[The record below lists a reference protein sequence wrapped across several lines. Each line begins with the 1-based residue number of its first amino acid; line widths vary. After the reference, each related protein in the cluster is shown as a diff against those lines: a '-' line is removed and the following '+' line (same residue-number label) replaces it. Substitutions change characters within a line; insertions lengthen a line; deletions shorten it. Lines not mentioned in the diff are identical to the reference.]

1 MGHHTGYAKY
11 LERPNFCAAAAWP
24 DAVAGGTFAVSG
36 RISWPDAAG
45 STHSLASL

>member
-11 LERPNFCAAAAWP
+11 LERPNFCATAAWP
-24 DAVAGGTFAVSG
+24 DVVAGETFAVSG
-36 RISWPDAAG
+36 SISWPDAAG